1 MYFPINHSF
10 NPNLVSPTIED
21 FAKVMEL
28 TEVEK
33 RRLTHV
39 LEAINTG
46 QVNDLPPFIVN
57 SASEGLSTLADRLIK
72 TKFIASDM

>member
-1 MYFPINHSF
+1 MK
-10 NPNLVSPTIED
+10 LVSPSIEE

-46 QVNDLPPFIVN
+46 QVNDLPSFIVN

-72 TKFIASDM
+72 TKFIMADM